1 MQIVLQVDI
10 EKSKLVMDESFS
22 VSSIPGSRRIYLD
35 DHEPVACWDENFYH
49 ICIAPNL
56 VCTNAK
62 QTAGCGDNISAAG
75 LAAQL

>member
-1 MQIVLQVDI
+1 MSQVNIDD
-10 EKSKLVMDESFS
+10 SMLVMDESFS
-22 VSSIPGSRRIYLD
+22 ISSLPGSRRVYLD
-35 DHEPVACWDENFYH
+35 NQKPVACWSENLYY

-75 LAAQL
+75 LVPQL